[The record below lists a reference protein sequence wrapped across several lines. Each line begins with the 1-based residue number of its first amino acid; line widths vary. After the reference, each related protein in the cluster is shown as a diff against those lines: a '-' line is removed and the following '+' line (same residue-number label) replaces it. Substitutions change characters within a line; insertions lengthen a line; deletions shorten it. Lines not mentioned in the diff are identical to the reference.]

1 MERDGA
7 WWFCVDYQGPA
18 QGAKD
23 RRRQGRPA
31 LPQAAPVKI
40 QARLLDGDL
49 GLFEAAEP
57 TPAATQAQPASVIAP
72 VATTQNAG

>member
-1 MERDGA
+1 MERGGSASTTRDQHKARKIGA
-7 WWFCVDYQGPA
+7 GK
-18 QGAKD
+18 GA
-23 RRRQGRPA
+23 RQ

-49 GLFEAAEP
+49 GIFEAAAP

-72 VATTQNAG
+72 VATAQNAG